1 MMNDDAEIVQDD
13 ASDAPDASSES
24 VDQNEA
30 DQNEADQNDVDQN
43 AEDQNDVDQNA
54 EDQNDVEQNDEAQSS
69 IDQGAV
75 EKKDVK
81 KVRKTV
87 QGKVVSDSMS
97 KTLVVETERLVRHP
111 KYHKYMRKY
120 TKYYAHDE
128 TEQAA
133 VGDIVELS
141 MCRPLSK
148 LKRWELKEII
158 RMAPRDNAPS
168 PEEMARDEMAREFE
182 GGEA

>member
-1 MMNDDAEIVQDD
+1 MNDDAEIVQDD

-24 VDQNEA
+24 VDQNAE
-30 DQNEADQNDVDQN
+30 DQN
-43 AEDQNDVDQNA
+43 AEDQNAGDQNA
-54 EDQNDVEQNDEAQSS
+54 GDQNDT
-69 IDQGAV
+69 V

>member
-30 DQNEADQNDVDQN
+30 DQNDVDQNEVDQN
-43 AEDQNDVDQNA
+43 AEDQNA
-54 EDQNDVEQNDEAQSS
+54 GDQNDT
-69 IDQGAV
+69 V

-87 QGKVVSDSMS
+87 QGKVVSDSMT

>member
-24 VDQNEA
+24 VDQNA
-30 DQNEADQNDVDQN
+30 DDQN
-43 AEDQNDVDQNA
+43 AD
-54 EDQNDVEQNDEAQSS
+54 DQNDVEQKDEEQSS

-148 LKRWELKEII
+148 LKRWKLKEII

>member
-30 DQNEADQNDVDQN
+30 DQNDVDQDVEDQN
-43 AEDQNDVDQNA
+43 AEDQNA
-54 EDQNDVEQNDEAQSS
+54 GDQNDT
-69 IDQGAV
+69 V

-87 QGKVVSDSMS
+87 QGKVVSDSMT

-128 TEQAA
+128 TEQDA

>member
-1 MMNDDAEIVQDD
+1 MNDETDLVHD
-13 ASDAPDASSES
+13 DAPDASDAIPAGAE
-24 VDQNEA
+24 QNAE
-30 DQNEADQNDVDQN
+30 DQN
-43 AEDQNDVDQNA
+43 AEDQND
-54 EDQNDVEQNDEAQSS
+54 S
-69 IDQGAV
+69 V

-97 KTLVVETERLVRHP
+97 KTLVVEAERLVRHP

-133 VGDIVELS
+133 VGDIVELT

-158 RMAPRDNAPS
+158 RMAPRDNAPN
-168 PEEMARDEMAREFE
+168 PEEMAREELAREFE
-182 GGEA
+182 EGGA